1 MAKKSL
7 GVTELEW
14 VCPTCNTRNP
24 GSSRTCSGCGTPQPP
39 DVKFVAPGVANV
51 TKDEA
56 VVKQATGGPDIHC
69 PYCDAR
75 NPANAKVCKQ
85 CGGDLTTAQARQK
98 GELVSDFSTTG
109 PGVVKCTVCGTEN
122 PANLTTC
129 KNCGAPLPRVAKP
142 APVVPAP
149 APQGNSSCLYIVIGV
164 AVVAVLAIFLLFMF
178 GGGGGERITS
188 VGRVQ
193 DGRWARTI
201 MILGLRPRQ
210 YSGWLDEIPA
220 DATIGACHD
229 EVRDVVEEPVPNSIE
244 VCGTPYAVDQGT
256 GFAEVVQDC
265 VYQVLEQQCQFTVNE
280 WMPVDTVTQE
290 GAGVS
295 AIWPSLTDRLNENQR
310 PGDREEV
317 YQCTITAN
325 DQTYVYE
332 TRDFEEYQHCVPGA
346 EWNIVTTESGQ
357 LISAEPI
364 E

>member
-1 MAKKSL
+1 
-7 GVTELEW
+7 
-14 VCPTCNTRNP
+14 
-24 GSSRTCSGCGTPQPP
+24 
-39 DVKFVAPGVANV
+39 VAPGVANV

-56 VVKQATGGPDIHC
+56 VVRQAMAGPDIHC

-75 NPANAKVCKQ
+75 NPVGAKVCKQ

-98 GELVSDFSTTG
+98 GEVVSDFSTTG
-109 PGVVKCTVCGTEN
+109 PGVVKCKTCGTEN
-122 PANLTTC
+122 PANLSAC

-142 APVVPAP
+142 ATAPVAVPKT
-149 APQGNSSCLYIVIGV
+149 NSSCLYIVIGV
-164 AVVAVLAIFLLFMF
+164 VVLAILGVFLLFMM

-188 VGRVQ
+188 VGRVV
-193 DGRWARTI
+193 DGRWVRTI
-201 MILGLRPRQ
+201 MILGLRPRE
-210 YSGWLDEIPA
+210 YAGWLDEIPA

-229 EVRDVVEEPVPNSIE
+229 EVRDEVDEPVPNSIE

-265 VYQVLEQQCQFTVNE
+265 VYQVIEQQCEFTVNE

-290 GAGVS
+290 GSGVS
-295 AIWPSLTDRLNENQR
+295 AIWPSLTDRLNDTQR
-310 PGDREEV
+310 LGEREEE
-317 YQCTITAN
+317 YHCIITAN

-332 TRDFEEYQHCVPGA
+332 TTDFEKYQRCVPGA

-357 LISAEPI
+357 LVSAEPV